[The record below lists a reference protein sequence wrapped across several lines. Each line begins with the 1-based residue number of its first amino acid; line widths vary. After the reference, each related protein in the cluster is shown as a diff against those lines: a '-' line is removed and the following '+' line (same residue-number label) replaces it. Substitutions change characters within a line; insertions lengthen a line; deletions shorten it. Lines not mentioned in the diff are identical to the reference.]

1 MECRTV
7 LAWTITKVNAPPAP
21 IPGWPSSRSYAAR
34 KTSAAAGRGHSIT
47 PVAQTE
53 KKRLPLPKN
62 VVLLSLMEATELASE
77 MAQRRSKIDSLLD
90 TSVEEEGEEETNDYE
105 VDEDEKIKLST
116 SLTVGECG
124 TYVVADKEGLQIYPS
139 SPTKFIQVDTEN
151 EEKVTLAHQDVND
164 MVRFFHL
171 DNKVESSWSGEQS
184 LKKASSDE
192 SVERILKYGDR
203 VQIVSLDDGWA
214 KLARGY
220 GFVRA
225 NARQLVK
232 SESVKCCLLTADIF

>member
-1 MECRTV
+1 
-7 LAWTITKVNAPPAP
+7 
-21 IPGWPSSRSYAAR
+21 
-34 KTSAAAGRGHSIT
+34 
-47 PVAQTE
+47 
-53 KKRLPLPKN
+53 
-62 VVLLSLMEATELASE
+62 MEATELASE

-90 TSVEEEGEEETNDYE
+90 TTAEEEDEEDSNDHE

-124 TYVVADKEGLQIYPS
+124 TYVVADKEGLRINPS
-139 SPTKFIQVDTEN
+139 RPTKSVEVDTKK
-151 EEKVTLAHQDVND
+151 EEKVTLAHQDVNA

-171 DNKVESSWSGEQS
+171 DHKVEVSWSEEEI

-192 SVERILKYGDR
+192 SVDRILNYGDR
-203 VQIVSLDDGWA
+203 VQIVSLTDGWA

-232 SESVKCCLLTADIF
+232 GEIVKCCLVATDTLFDAHIALVCHVSSWRICR